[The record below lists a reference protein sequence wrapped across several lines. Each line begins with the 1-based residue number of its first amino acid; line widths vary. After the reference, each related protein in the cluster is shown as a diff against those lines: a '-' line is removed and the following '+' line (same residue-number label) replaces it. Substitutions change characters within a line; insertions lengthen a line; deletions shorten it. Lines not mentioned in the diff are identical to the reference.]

1 MSEGREARRSGP
13 EGHREGRPSEVV
25 PPGFPGDAA
34 DLLERHRRV
43 LPNWLLLYYREP
55 IELVRGEGARVWDS
69 SGKEYLDFF
78 GGIVTTISG
87 HVVPKLV
94 QALTE
99 QAHRIAH
106 SSTVYLIRPMVE
118 LAERLTELAPVDP
131 PCKAFF
137 VGSGTEAVEA
147 ALLFATNWRRS
158 NEVIALRHS
167 YHGRSFGALG
177 VTGNKGWA
185 ASSFSPLKVSFAL
198 SPYCY
203 RCPLG
208 LSYPR
213 CGVACAEDLRDVIR
227 TTTTGEPAAMIAEP
241 IQGVGGFVTPPPEY
255 FTIVKSILDEFGI
268 PFIADEVQTGF
279 GRTGEAFWGIESY
292 GVRPDAIVCAK
303 GLGNG
308 MAIGAVVGRADMVD
322 SLRAN
327 SISTFGGNPL
337 ATTYALNNLEYIE
350 QERLQERAYKL
361 GHALY
366 RGLKDLEDRFRVVG
380 EVRGKGLMVGVELV
394 RDPQEKTPHPEGAA
408 LAMEVCKERGLLVGR
423 GGLYGNVLRLAP
435 PLVITEE
442 DVARAV
448 ETLSVA
454 FEEVERQS

>member
-1 MSEGREARRSGP
+1 MSD
-13 EGHREGRPSEVV
+13 
-25 PPGFPGDAA
+25 DAA
-34 DLLERHRRV
+34 DLLARTREA
-43 LPNWLLLYYREP
+43 LPSWLAIYYKEP
-55 IELVRGEGARVWDS
+55 IELVRGEGARVWDG

-94 QALTE
+94 EALTE
-99 QAHRIAH
+99 QANKIAH
-106 SSTVYLIRPMVE
+106 TSTVYLIRPMVE
-118 LAERLTELAPVDP
+118 LAERLNGMAPVDP
-131 PCKAFF
+131 PVKAFF

-158 NEVIALRHS
+158 NEIIALRNS
-167 YHGRSFGALG
+167 YHGRSFGAVG
-177 VTGNKGWA
+177 ITGNKGWSA
-185 ASSFSPLKVSFAL
+185 TSFSPLNVSYAL
-198 SPYCY
+198 APYCY

-208 LSYPR
+208 LTYPD
-213 CGVACAEDLRDVIR
+213 CGVACAEDLRNVIE

-255 FTIVKSILDEFGI
+255 FPIVKSILDEFGI

-279 GRTGEAFWGIESY
+279 GRTGEAYWGIESF

-327 SISTFGGNPL
+327 SIATFGGNPL
-337 ATTYALNNLEYIE
+337 ASVYALNNLDYIE
-350 QERLQERAYKL
+350 ENRLQERAYKL
-361 GHALY
+361 GNTLY
-366 RGLKDLEDRFRVVG
+366 RELKDREDRYEVVG
-380 EVRGKGLMVGVELV
+380 EVRGKGLMIGVEMV
-394 RDPQEKTPHPEGAA
+394 KDGASKEPDPAA
-408 LAMEVCKERGLLVGR
+408 ASQVMEICKERGLLVGR
-423 GGLYGNVLRLAP
+423 GGLYGNVLRLSP
-435 PLVITEE
+435 PLIIDED

-448 ETLSVA
+448 ETLDIA
-454 FEEVERQS
+454 FGEVQGG

>member
-1 MSEGREARRSGP
+1 VTGP
-13 EGHREGRPSEVV
+13 GD
-25 PPGFPGDAA
+25 GDAA
-34 DLLERHRRV
+34 DLLARHKEV
-43 LPNWLLLYYREP
+43 MPSWLLLYYDEP

-99 QAHRIAH
+99 QADKIAH
-106 SSTVYLIRPMVE
+106 TSTLYLIRPMVE
-118 LAERLTELAPVDP
+118 LAERMTGLAPVDP
-131 PCKAFF
+131 PTKAFF

-147 ALLFATNWRRS
+147 ALLFATTWRRS
-158 NEVIALRHS
+158 NEIIALRNS
-167 YHGRSFGALG
+167 YHGRSFGAVG
-177 VTGNKGWA
+177 VTGNKGWSA
-185 ASSFSPLKVSFAL
+185 TSFSPLNVSYAL
-198 SPYCY
+198 APYCY

-208 LSYPR
+208 LKYPD
-213 CGVACAEDLRDVIR
+213 CGVACAEDLRNVIE

-255 FTIVKSILDEFGI
+255 FQIVKSILDEFGI

-279 GRTGEAFWGIESY
+279 GRTGEEFWGIESY

-308 MAIGAVVGRADMVD
+308 MSIGAVVGRADMVD

-337 ATTYALNNLEYIE
+337 ASTYALANLDHIE
-350 QERLQERAYKL
+350 EENLQQNAYKI
-361 GHALY
+361 GNRLY
-366 RGLKDLEDRFRVVG
+366 RGLKDLEDRFDVVG
-380 EVRGKGLMVGVELV
+380 EVRGKGLMIGVELV
-394 RDPQEKTPHPEGAA
+394 TDGESKDPSPEAA
-408 LAMEVCKERGLLVGR
+408 GKVMESCKERGLLVGK
-423 GGLYGNVLRLAP
+423 GGLYGNVLRISP
-435 PLVITEE
+435 PLSISE
-442 DVARAV
+442 DDAERAV
-448 ETLSVA
+448 ETLEVA
-454 FEEVERQS
+454 LGEADRL